1 MTVIEQLD
9 DRQTDENTEFISTF
23 KFRLKFLNRSYIAF
37 LYPNFISSNFNQV
50 KPHRS

>member
-23 KFRLKFLNRSYIAF
+23 KFRFKMLKKSYNVF
-37 LYPNFISSNFNQV
+37 LYPIFISSNFNQV
-50 KPHRS
+50 KLHRS